1 MAASP
6 RGGRTMT
13 AATSSGDR
21 PARARLWSVI
31 VVGMIFLALGV
42 LDIARGLAPL
52 IASAPHW
59 HMATDDVEV
68 LLIGVA
74 AILGGIYVIRGRNW
88 ARWLLAV
95 WMAFHVAIS
104 IGQPTKL
111 VAHLA
116 IFGFIAFLL
125 FRPRASGYFR
135 L

>member
-6 RGGRTMT
+6 RGGRTMS
-13 AATSSGDR
+13 APISSGER

-31 VVGMIFLALGV
+31 VVALIFLALGV
-42 LDIARGLAPL
+42 LDITRGLAPL
-52 IASAPHW
+52 FASAPHW
-59 HMATDDVEV
+59 HMATDDAEV

-74 AILGGIYVIRGRNW
+74 AIVGGVYLLRGRNW

-104 IGQPTKL
+104 IGEPMKL
-111 VAHLA
+111 VAHLF

-125 FRPRASGYFR
+125 FRPRASPHFA
-135 L
+135 